1 MASSHFGSSTKRSS
15 RVSKS
20 FQLVKPKLY
29 SSTSMF
35 GGRGHQSHKRRA
47 GSYPGGFSLLLSPF
61 GGPFSI
67 EHDCLVP
74 VKQHAVLDVP
84 AHSPRQHYFF
94 QITAF
99 LQQVVKRV
107 AMGDADDILLN
118 DRSIIEN
125 LRDVMAGSANQLY
138 AARKRLVVRFGA
150 DKGRQK
156 GEMNVDDPM
165 WIPVFEIIRQ
175 ILHV

>member
-35 GGRGHQSHKRRA
+35 GGRGHQSHKRGA
-47 GSYPGGFSLLLSPF
+47 GSYPGGFSLLVSPL

-74 VKQHAVLDVP
+74 VKHHAALDVP
-84 AHSPRQHYFF
+84 AHSARQHYCF
-94 QITAF
+94 QITPF
-99 LQQVVKRV
+99 LQ
-107 AMGDADDILLN
+107 
-118 DRSIIEN
+118 
-125 LRDVMAGSANQLY
+125 
-138 AARKRLVVRFGA
+138 
-150 DKGRQK
+150 
-156 GEMNVDDPM
+156 
-165 WIPVFEIIRQ
+165 
-175 ILHV
+175 

>member
-35 GGRGHQSHKRRA
+35 GGRGHQSRKGRA

-67 EHDCLVP
+67 AHDCLVP

-84 AHSPRQHYFF
+84 AHSPRQHYLF
-94 QITAF
+94 QIAAV
-99 LQQVVKRV
+99 LQQVVKRD
-107 AMGDADDILLN
+107 AMCDTNDVSLN
-118 DRSIIEN
+118 DRTN
-125 LRDVMAGSANQLY
+125 LDNFSDGI
-138 AARKRLVVRFGA
+138 G
-150 DKGRQK
+150 GRH
-156 GEMNVDDPM
+156 N
-165 WIPVFEIIRQ
+165 
-175 ILHV
+175 H

>member
-67 EHDCLVP
+67 EQDRKSTRLNSSHRCISYAVFCLKKK
-74 VKQHAVLDVP
+74 KQHRPTVTDRTRWRQRKKKPEKKRCSGLEDHARRAV
-84 AHSPRQHYFF
+84 
-94 QITAF
+94 
-99 LQQVVKRV
+99 
-107 AMGDADDILLN
+107 
-118 DRSIIEN
+118 
-125 LRDVMAGSANQLY
+125 
-138 AARKRLVVRFGA
+138 
-150 DKGRQK
+150 
-156 GEMNVDDPM
+156 
-165 WIPVFEIIRQ
+165 
-175 ILHV
+175 

>member
-47 GSYPGGFSLLLSPF
+47 GSYPGGFSLLPSPF

-67 EHDCLVP
+67 EHDCLIP
-74 VKQHAVLDVP
+74 IKQLAVLYVL
-84 AHSPRQHYFF
+84 AHSPRLHYFF
-94 QITAF
+94 HITAF
-99 LQQVVKRV
+99 LHNVVKV
-107 AMGDADDILLN
+107 VVYVDAED
-118 DRSIIEN
+118 
-125 LRDVMAGSANQLY
+125 
-138 AARKRLVVRFGA
+138 F
-150 DKGRQK
+150 
-156 GEMNVDDPM
+156 
-165 WIPVFEIIRQ
+165 F
-175 ILHV
+175 

>member
-67 EHDCLVP
+67 EHDCLIP
-74 VKQHAVLDVP
+74 IKQHAVLYVP
-84 AHSPRQHYFF
+84 AHRPRQHYLF
-94 QITAF
+94 QIAAF

-107 AMGDADDILLN
+107 ARGEKNDDLLN
-118 DRSIIEN
+118 DELIIEN
-125 LRDVMAGSANQLY
+125 FRDVIDGSPSQLD
-138 AARKRLVVRFGA
+138 AACKRVV
-150 DKGRQK
+150 
-156 GEMNVDDPM
+156 
-165 WIPVFEIIRQ
+165 
-175 ILHV
+175 

>member
-74 VKQHAVLDVP
+74 VRQHAALDGP
-84 AHSPRQHYFF
+84 PHRPPQHYFF
-94 QITAF
+94 QTTAF
-99 LQQVVKRV
+99 LHP
-107 AMGDADDILLN
+107 
-118 DRSIIEN
+118 
-125 LRDVMAGSANQLY
+125 DVQ
-138 AARKRLVVRFGA
+138 RFA
-150 DKGRQK
+150 
-156 GEMNVDDPM
+156 
-165 WIPVFEIIRQ
+165 
-175 ILHV
+175 